1 MRECLMTKLC
11 GRECPDK
18 QCSIK
23 KTSHQT
29 SERVYRKATET
40 DQKRSISETV
50 KGWFVNL
57 EFSQVARSSQV
68 VAVAAEVREI
78 VPIRESMYGTASA
91 EKKQKYDQY
100 LELTRTWDRV
110 VCLRIRD

>member
-1 MRECLMTKLC
+1 MTKLC

-18 QCSIK
+18 QCSTK

-29 SERVYRKATET
+29 SERVYRKATEM
-40 DQKRSISETV
+40 DQKRSITETV

-68 VAVAAEVREI
+68 VPVAAEIREI
-78 VPIRESMYGTASA
+78 VPIRESMYGTASG

-100 LELTRTWDRV
+100 LELTHTWDRV